1 MKKNYRL
8 FFVFTAFWAGGV
20 SAGAVCL
27 ARISGALCLGVVIA
41 GAAVWAIL
49 FARFRSIEYAV
60 ENSRIIIRR
69 GVLFRSETAL
79 KISGILWIT
88 TVKFGSVELF
98 SVLHTASGRVIV
110 FAELDPD
117 ILDILPR
124 SLDKAQF

>member
-1 MKKNYRL
+1 MKKLSR
-8 FFVFTAFWAGGV
+8 VFWIFTGLYA
-20 SAGAVCL
+20 
-27 ARISGALCLGVVIA
+27 GVVLTGAFFLAGISSRLCA
-41 GAAVWAIL
+41 AEIITGAAVWAIL
-49 FARFRSIEYAV
+49 FARFRSIEYVV
-60 ENSRIIIRR
+60 ENSRIVIRR

-88 TVKFGSVELF
+88 TVKFGSIELF

-117 ILDILPR
+117 ILPR